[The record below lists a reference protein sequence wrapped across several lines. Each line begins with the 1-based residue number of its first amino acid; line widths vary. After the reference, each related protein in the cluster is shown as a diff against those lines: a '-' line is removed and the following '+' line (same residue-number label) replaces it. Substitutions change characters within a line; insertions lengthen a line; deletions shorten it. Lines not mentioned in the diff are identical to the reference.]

1 MDEDEIGENQQ
12 EIIDE
17 EELQYM
23 QQLKEVK
30 KQYRENYESLKQ
42 VKTETNFI
50 ESTIDK
56 LKSQLVSIFES
67 WY

>member
-50 ESTIDK
+50 ESTIEK